1 MSIRIE
7 CEKCGFEYKL
17 RDDLAGKKVKCKI
30 CQAVFVVPS
39 PAAGPQAVD
48 TTGHGDP
55 VYRYT
60 ERPTQ
65 FELAIGDSE
74 NIEQI
79 SKHIE
84 RHCGPVDGV
93 MHELVSDLVHIDI
106 HTVKPTQERPYHT
119 LITSGMS
126 DRPMITP
133 QGAPEEVARCQ
144 FAELMLCL
152 PPQWPL
158 DQESWKNPRHYWPIY
173 LLKMLARFPHEFQT
187 WLWWGHTMPN
197 GDPAEAYADNTR
209 LCCALLLSPLRF
221 DREFSQLEVSPE
233 KTIHFLSIVP
243 LYQEEIDFKLN
254 KGAEA
259 LCELFDKHQVTE
271 LLDVKRVN
279 VCQKRGW
286 W

>member
-1 MSIRIE
+1 MGIRVN

-17 RDDLAGKKVKCKI
+17 KDELAGKKVRCKI
-30 CQAVFVVPS
+30 CKAEFVVPNVG
-39 PAAGPQAVD
+39 PAPVE

-65 FELAIGDSE
+65 FELAVGDSE
-74 NIEQI
+74 NIERI
-79 SKHIE
+79 SQHIE

-93 MHELVSDLVHIDI
+93 MHELVWDLVHIDV
-106 HTVKPTQERPYHT
+106 HTVKPSAKRPYHT
-119 LITSGMS
+119 LVTSGMS
-126 DRPMITP
+126 DRGMN
-133 QGAPEEVARCQ
+133 APEQASDCQ

-152 PPQWPL
+152 PPDWPL
-158 DQESWKNPRHYWPIY
+158 DEKSWEEPRWYWPIY
-173 LLKMLARFPHEFQT
+173 LLKMLARFPHEYQT

-197 GDPAEAYADNTR
+197 GDPAEPYAENTQ
-209 LCCALLLSPLRF
+209 LCCALLLAPTLF
-221 DREFSQLEVSPE
+221 DESFSQLQIDAQ

-243 LYQEEIDFKLN
+243 LYQEETAFKLD

-259 LCELFDKHQVTE
+259 LCERFAKNQVTE
-271 LLDVKRVN
+271 LLNPQRVN
-279 VCQKRGW
+279 VCKKKGW